1 MHSAGC
7 ESKKQQK
14 DIEHNKHQT
23 INVIATNKKIR
34 RKSLSVYNNAFYD
47 VKEDEEQ
54 DEHKKILHM
63 NLKQKHKK
71 EKRMK
76 FMHFFVL
83 RAVFFARSLVVHD
96 EKKIL

>member
-1 MHSAGC
+1 M
-7 ESKKQQK
+7 E
-14 DIEHNKHQT
+14 
-23 INVIATNKKIR
+23 
-34 RKSLSVYNNAFYD
+34 
-47 VKEDEEQ
+47 EDEEQ
-54 DEHKKILHM
+54 DEHKIILHM